1 MVSDVTTNNNNLARA
16 QQPTPTPEQNAA
28 QLQLIL
34 AEYNET
40 RADQRDGRRERNG
53 SLLALVATLGALFW
67 VVIGQQWLWALLV
80 VPYLT
85 SASAWVFLSVERLN
99 NLQNEFI
106 KEDLTPAGS
115 RLAGRR
121 VFNWQVMP
129 ERHQFRAPRRLLALA
144 LQLVAFVVA
153 GAAATAIGLLATPSW
168 ALWIAVPIALFN
180 VVLLWIVG
188 VWAYREVWL

>member
-1 MVSDVTTNNNNLARA
+1 MTTNNNNLARA